1 MSTRTY
7 CVPITDEGAVDDL
20 PLGRTHAVATCRVVD
35 GQVVDWAEHIVDWDT
50 SYGVD
55 VAGPHHTRVVRFM
68 RDHAVDAVIAGQVC
82 DSVTKVLT
90 HMGVDVRTEIAGDA
104 RTAILVGA

>member
-1 MSTRTY
+1 MSSTTF
-7 CVPITDEGAVDDL
+7 CVPVSERGTVEDL
-20 PLGRTHAVATCRVVD
+20 PLGRVNRVATCQVVDGRVVD
-35 GQVVDWAEHIVDWDT
+35 WVEHVVDWDT

-68 RDHAVDAVIAGQVC
+68 RDHEVGTVVAGDVC

-90 HMGVDVRTEIAGDA
+90 HMGVSVRAQVAGDA
-104 RTAILVGA
+104 REAVLAV

>member
-1 MSTRTY
+1 MTTTTY
-7 CVPITDEGAVDDL
+7 CVPVSADGMVEDL
-20 PLGRTHAVATCRVVD
+20 PLGRVHTVATCAVVD
-35 GQVVDWAEHIVDWDT
+35 GEVVDWAEHVVDWDT

-68 RDHAVDAVIAGQVC
+68 RDHGVGTVVAGDVC

-90 HMGVDVRTEIAGDA
+90 HMGVDVRTHITGDA
-104 RTAILVGA
+104 RSAVAAAV